1 MLITISDSA
10 AAKAWGERRERGGR
24 LNDAGKHRANR
35 PLVAEDRGRHGV
47 LQDVAHWPQRAVFP
61 RHLADQPDAV
71 AVVLVADAVD
81 RAQWLNRRA
90 AWPLPAVDGDSP
102 RSLRQQVGD
111 DDVFLMARHQRSR
124 R

>member
-10 AAKAWGERRERGGR
+10 AAKAWSERR
-24 LNDAGKHRANR
+24 DRANG
-35 PLVAEDRGRHGV
+35 PLVAEDRCRHGV

-124 R
+124 RHRAGNAGVGP